1 MQISAQELDWLNFY
15 RASELHGGLVLGQL
29 ALRVRD
35 GELMAQ
41 LTRHSAEEVVHA
53 QLWADTIF
61 EVGGTLRP
69 VRRTYQARYAEHVGA
84 IGSMFQVL
92 ALTQVFERRVYR
104 HFIEHARRSGTHP
117 AVRAT
122 LERMVE
128 EEKHHLSWVKH
139 WLDEQALRRPD
150 VVRQTLEAYTE
161 LDNRVYQSVVRDY
174 GYAPDAALPALQGR
188 PEVSGPKEVS
198 GLPEVS
204 APGETPVATPAV
216 AAAIAAAVRAALAAA
231 AAESA
236 A

>member
-1 MQISAQELDWLNFY
+1 MQVSAQELDWLNFY

-53 QLWADTIF
+53 QLWADTIL

-69 VRRTYQARYAEHVGA
+69 VRRTYQARYADEIGA

-104 HFIEHARRSGTHP
+104 HFIEHARRPGTHA

-139 WLDEQALRRPD
+139 WLDEQSLKRPD
-150 VVRQTLEAYTE
+150 VVRQTMEDYVA

-174 GYAPDAALPALQGR
+174 GYAAA
-188 PEVSGPKEVS
+188 
-198 GLPEVS
+198 
-204 APGETPVATPAV
+204 ATPAAGPPARVAAEAAAAV
-216 AAAIAAAVRAALAAA
+216 AAAMAAA
-231 AAESA
+231 AAECA